1 MEIYTGL
8 IMEYLIERATNIN
21 PKDDLEKLLKSKK
34 NLRVKLGV
42 DPTAPDVTLGWYA
55 ILRMLKK
62 FQDYGHTAVL
72 ILGEFTAQV
81 GDPSGKSETRKVMG
95 ENEIDDNA
103 KGVLPIIKNILNEN
117 NLEIV
122 SNKDWLSKLTI
133 QDMMELASKTTLA
146 QMMERDDFSKRFSDN
161 SPISLLEFFYP
172 LYQGYDSVAVKA
184 DIEIGGND
192 QLWNLMLGREIQ
204 KSYDLSPQIAMTF
217 PQLNGTDGSSTNAD
231 DRILFDET
239 FVDKIGLFNINTLGS
254 GGQALKVNSAG
265 SAFEFGSA
273 GGLVKL
279 SHSDFSGSSSVEFG
293 DTLIT
298 DTYLTYLVETK
309 LIFSANAGLQ
319 FQISPD
325 NGVTNSYTTTFSYQ
339 HSRNDSSSSGGSK
352 VTSSNYMTTGWSP
365 GNQTGDVLLMTI
377 NLQNFRETTGY
388 KWIKVHGNI
397 NAQGS
402 DYTWEGGGELKLET
416 KQNYFKI
423 YPASGTMTGYATIYG
438 FLK

>member
-42 DPTAPDVTLGWYA
+42 DPTAPDVTMGWYA

-81 GDPSGKSETRKVMG
+81 GDPSGKSETRKVME

-103 KGVLPIIKNILNEN
+103 KGVLPIIKNILNDN

-146 QMMERDDFSKRFSDN
+146 QMMERDDFSKRFNDN

-217 PQLNGTDGSSTNAD
+217 PLLVGTDGSKKMSQSLNNYISISD
-231 DRILFDET
+231 SPENIFGKIMSIPDEIMWDYFT
-239 FVDKIGLFNINTLGS
+239 MLTDLEISEIANFRKNVDKGETNPFDYKKMLGKLIVS
-254 GGQALKVNSAG
+254 EIYDENSALVAE
-265 SAFEFGSA
+265 STFENITINKNLPENMPETNIDDEIDIHLPNFLTENELTKSNSEA
-273 GGLVKL
+273 RRLIE
-279 SHSDFSGSSSVEFG
+279 SGSVKIDDQKVELLDINSSDLIG
-293 DTLIT
+293 KTLQ
-298 DTYLTYLVETK
+298 VGK
-309 LIFSANAGLQ
+309 
-319 FQISPD
+319 
-325 NGVTNSYTTTFSYQ
+325 
-339 HSRNDSSSSGGSK
+339 RK
-352 VTSSNYMTTGWSP
+352 
-365 GNQTGDVLLMTI
+365 
-377 NLQNFRETTGY
+377 
-388 KWIKVHGNI
+388 
-397 NAQGS
+397 
-402 DYTWEGGGELKLET
+402 
-416 KQNYFKI
+416 
-423 YPASGTMTGYATIYG
+423 
-438 FLK
+438 FLKINKK

>member
-81 GDPSGKSETRKVMG
+81 GDPSGKSETRKVME

-172 LYQGYDSVAVKA
+172 LYQGYDSVAIKA

-217 PQLNGTDGSSTNAD
+217 PLLVGTDGSKKMSQSLNNYISISDSPENIFGKIMSIPDEIMWDYFTMLTDLEISEIAD
-231 DRILFDET
+231 FKKN
-239 FVDKIGLFNINTLGS
+239 VDKGKTNPFDYKKMLGKLIVS
-254 GGQALKVNSAG
+254 EIYDENSALVAE
-265 SAFEFGSA
+265 STFENITINKNLPENMPETNIDDEIGIHLPNFLTENELTKSNSEA
-273 GGLVKL
+273 RRLIE
-279 SHSDFSGSSSVEFG
+279 SGSVKIDDQKVELLDINSS
-293 DTLIT
+293 DLIG
-298 DTYLTYLVETK
+298 K
-309 LIFSANAGLQ
+309 ILQ
-319 FQISPD
+319 V
-325 NGVTNSYTTTFSYQ
+325 GK
-339 HSRNDSSSSGGSK
+339 RK
-352 VTSSNYMTTGWSP
+352 
-365 GNQTGDVLLMTI
+365 
-377 NLQNFRETTGY
+377 
-388 KWIKVHGNI
+388 
-397 NAQGS
+397 
-402 DYTWEGGGELKLET
+402 
-416 KQNYFKI
+416 
-423 YPASGTMTGYATIYG
+423 
-438 FLK
+438 FLKINKK

>member
-34 NLRVKLGV
+34 NLRIKLGV

-81 GDPSGKSETRKVMG
+81 GDPSGKSETRKVME

-103 KGVLPIIKNILNEN
+103 KGVLPIIKNILNDN

-204 KSYDLSPQIAMTF
+204 KSYGLSPQIAMTF
-217 PQLNGTDGSSTNAD
+217 PLLVGTDGSKKMSQSLNNYISISD
-231 DRILFDET
+231 SPENIFGKIMSISDEIMWDYFT
-239 FVDKIGLFNINTLGS
+239 MLTDLEISEIANFRKNVDKGNTNPFDYKKMLGKLIVS
-254 GGQALKVNSAG
+254 EIYDENSALVAE
-265 SAFEFGSA
+265 STFENITINKNLPENMPETNIDDEIDIHLPNFLTENELTKSNSEA
-273 GGLVKL
+273 RRLIE
-279 SHSDFSGSSSVEFG
+279 SGSVKIDDQKVELLDINSSDLIG
-293 DTLIT
+293 KTLQ
-298 DTYLTYLVETK
+298 VGK
-309 LIFSANAGLQ
+309 
-319 FQISPD
+319 
-325 NGVTNSYTTTFSYQ
+325 
-339 HSRNDSSSSGGSK
+339 RK
-352 VTSSNYMTTGWSP
+352 
-365 GNQTGDVLLMTI
+365 
-377 NLQNFRETTGY
+377 
-388 KWIKVHGNI
+388 
-397 NAQGS
+397 
-402 DYTWEGGGELKLET
+402 
-416 KQNYFKI
+416 
-423 YPASGTMTGYATIYG
+423 
-438 FLK
+438 FLKINKK

>member
-81 GDPSGKSETRKVMG
+81 GDPSGKSETRKVME

-103 KGVLPIIKNILNEN
+103 KGVLPIIENILNDN

-217 PQLNGTDGSSTNAD
+217 PLLVGTDGSKKMSQSLNNYISISDSPENIFGKIMSIPDKIMWDYFTMLTDLEISEIDNF
-231 DRILFDET
+231 RKN
-239 FVDKIGLFNINTLGS
+239 VDKGKTNPFDYKKMLGKLIVS
-254 GGQALKVNSAG
+254 EIYDENSALVAE
-265 SAFEFGSA
+265 STFENITINKNLPENMPETNIDDEIDIHLPNFLTENELTKSNSEA
-273 GGLVKL
+273 RRLIE
-279 SHSDFSGSSSVEFG
+279 SGSVKIDDQKVELLDINSSDLIG
-293 DTLIT
+293 KTLQ
-298 DTYLTYLVETK
+298 VGK
-309 LIFSANAGLQ
+309 
-319 FQISPD
+319 
-325 NGVTNSYTTTFSYQ
+325 
-339 HSRNDSSSSGGSK
+339 RK
-352 VTSSNYMTTGWSP
+352 
-365 GNQTGDVLLMTI
+365 
-377 NLQNFRETTGY
+377 
-388 KWIKVHGNI
+388 
-397 NAQGS
+397 
-402 DYTWEGGGELKLET
+402 
-416 KQNYFKI
+416 
-423 YPASGTMTGYATIYG
+423 
-438 FLK
+438 FLKINKK

>member
-55 ILRMLKK
+55 ILRMLRK

-81 GDPSGKSETRKVMG
+81 GDPSGKSETRKVME

-146 QMMERDDFSKRFSDN
+146 QMMERDDFSKRFNEN

-217 PQLNGTDGSSTNAD
+217 PLLVGTDGSKKMSQSLNNYISISD
-231 DRILFDET
+231 SPENIFGKIMSIPDEIMWDYFT
-239 FVDKIGLFNINTLGS
+239 MLTDLEISEIDNFRKNVDKGKTNPFDYKKMLGKLIVS
-254 GGQALKVNSAG
+254 EIYDENSALVAE
-265 SAFEFGSA
+265 STFENITINKNLPENMPETNIDDEIDIHLPNFLTENELTKSNSEA
-273 GGLVKL
+273 RRLIE
-279 SHSDFSGSSSVEFG
+279 SGSVKIDDQKVELLDINSSDLIG
-293 DTLIT
+293 KTLQ
-298 DTYLTYLVETK
+298 VGK
-309 LIFSANAGLQ
+309 
-319 FQISPD
+319 
-325 NGVTNSYTTTFSYQ
+325 
-339 HSRNDSSSSGGSK
+339 RK
-352 VTSSNYMTTGWSP
+352 
-365 GNQTGDVLLMTI
+365 
-377 NLQNFRETTGY
+377 
-388 KWIKVHGNI
+388 
-397 NAQGS
+397 
-402 DYTWEGGGELKLET
+402 
-416 KQNYFKI
+416 
-423 YPASGTMTGYATIYG
+423 
-438 FLK
+438 FLKINKK

>member
-1 MEIYTGL
+1 
-8 IMEYLIERATNIN
+8 MEYLIERATNIN

-55 ILRMLKK
+55 ILRMLRK

-81 GDPSGKSETRKVMG
+81 GDPSGKSETRKVME

-103 KGVLPIIKNILNEN
+103 KGVLPIIKNILNDN

-217 PQLNGTDGSSTNAD
+217 PLLVGTDGSKKMSQSLNNYISISDTPEN
-231 DRILFDET
+231 IFGKIMSIPDEIMWDYFT
-239 FVDKIGLFNINTLGS
+239 MLTDLEISEITDFKKNVDKGKTNPFDYKKMLGKLIVTEIYDENNAEAAESSFENITINKNLPENMPETNIDDGIDVHLPNFLTENVLTKS
-254 GGQALKVNSAG
+254 NSEARRLI
-265 SAFEFGSA
+265 E
-273 GGLVKL
+273 
-279 SHSDFSGSSSVEFG
+279 SGSVKIDDQKVELLDINSSDLIG
-293 DTLIT
+293 KTLQ
-298 DTYLTYLVETK
+298 VGK
-309 LIFSANAGLQ
+309 
-319 FQISPD
+319 
-325 NGVTNSYTTTFSYQ
+325 
-339 HSRNDSSSSGGSK
+339 RK
-352 VTSSNYMTTGWSP
+352 
-365 GNQTGDVLLMTI
+365 
-377 NLQNFRETTGY
+377 
-388 KWIKVHGNI
+388 
-397 NAQGS
+397 
-402 DYTWEGGGELKLET
+402 
-416 KQNYFKI
+416 
-423 YPASGTMTGYATIYG
+423 
-438 FLK
+438 FLKINKK

>member
-8 IMEYLIERATNIN
+8 IMEYLIERATNII

-55 ILRMLKK
+55 ILRMLRK

-81 GDPSGKSETRKVMG
+81 GDPSGKSETRKVME

-146 QMMERDDFSKRFSDN
+146 QMMERDDFSKRFNDN

-217 PQLNGTDGSSTNAD
+217 PLLVGTDGSKKMSQSLNNYISISDTPEN
-231 DRILFDET
+231 IFGKIMSIPDEIMWDYFT
-239 FVDKIGLFNINTLGS
+239 MLTDLEISEITDFKKNVDKGKTNPFYYKKMLGKLIVTEIYDENNAEAAESSFENITINKNLPENMPETNIDDGIDVHLPNFLTENVLTKS
-254 GGQALKVNSAG
+254 NSEARRLI
-265 SAFEFGSA
+265 E
-273 GGLVKL
+273 
-279 SHSDFSGSSSVEFG
+279 SGSVKIDDQKVELLDINSSDLIG
-293 DTLIT
+293 KTLQ
-298 DTYLTYLVETK
+298 VGK
-309 LIFSANAGLQ
+309 
-319 FQISPD
+319 
-325 NGVTNSYTTTFSYQ
+325 
-339 HSRNDSSSSGGSK
+339 RK
-352 VTSSNYMTTGWSP
+352 
-365 GNQTGDVLLMTI
+365 
-377 NLQNFRETTGY
+377 
-388 KWIKVHGNI
+388 
-397 NAQGS
+397 
-402 DYTWEGGGELKLET
+402 
-416 KQNYFKI
+416 
-423 YPASGTMTGYATIYG
+423 
-438 FLK
+438 FLKINKK

>member
-1 MEIYTGL
+1 
-8 IMEYLIERATNIN
+8 MEYLIERATNIN

-81 GDPSGKSETRKVMG
+81 GDPSGKSETRKVME

-217 PQLNGTDGSSTNAD
+217 PLLVGTDGSKKMSQSLNNYISISD
-231 DRILFDET
+231 SPENIFGKIMSIPDEIMWDYFT
-239 FVDKIGLFNINTLGS
+239 MLTDLEISEIDNFRKNVDKGKTNPFDYKKMLGKLIVS
-254 GGQALKVNSAG
+254 EIYDENSALVAE
-265 SAFEFGSA
+265 STFENITINKNLPENMPETNIDDEIDIHLPNFLTENELTKSNSEA
-273 GGLVKL
+273 RRLIE
-279 SHSDFSGSSSVEFG
+279 SGSVKIDDQKVELLDINSSDLIG
-293 DTLIT
+293 KTLQ
-298 DTYLTYLVETK
+298 VGK
-309 LIFSANAGLQ
+309 
-319 FQISPD
+319 
-325 NGVTNSYTTTFSYQ
+325 
-339 HSRNDSSSSGGSK
+339 RK
-352 VTSSNYMTTGWSP
+352 
-365 GNQTGDVLLMTI
+365 
-377 NLQNFRETTGY
+377 
-388 KWIKVHGNI
+388 
-397 NAQGS
+397 
-402 DYTWEGGGELKLET
+402 
-416 KQNYFKI
+416 
-423 YPASGTMTGYATIYG
+423 
-438 FLK
+438 FLKINKK

>member
-8 IMEYLIERATNIN
+8 IMEYLIERATNII

-81 GDPSGKSETRKVMG
+81 GDPSGKSETRKVME

-103 KGVLPIIKNILNEN
+103 KGVLPIIKNILNDN

-161 SPISLLEFFYP
+161 NPISLLEFFYP

-217 PQLNGTDGSSTNAD
+217 PLLVGTDGSKKMSQSLNNYISISD
-231 DRILFDET
+231 NPENIFGKIMSIPDEIMWDYFT
-239 FVDKIGLFNINTLGS
+239 MLTDLEISEIDNFRKNVDKGKTNPFDYKKMLGKLIVS
-254 GGQALKVNSAG
+254 EIYDENSALVAE
-265 SAFEFGSA
+265 STFENITINKNLPENMPETNIDDEIDIHLPNFLTENELTKSNSEA
-273 GGLVKL
+273 RRLIE
-279 SHSDFSGSSSVEFG
+279 SGSVKIDDQKVELLDINSSDLIG
-293 DTLIT
+293 KTLQ
-298 DTYLTYLVETK
+298 VGK
-309 LIFSANAGLQ
+309 
-319 FQISPD
+319 
-325 NGVTNSYTTTFSYQ
+325 
-339 HSRNDSSSSGGSK
+339 RK
-352 VTSSNYMTTGWSP
+352 
-365 GNQTGDVLLMTI
+365 
-377 NLQNFRETTGY
+377 
-388 KWIKVHGNI
+388 
-397 NAQGS
+397 
-402 DYTWEGGGELKLET
+402 
-416 KQNYFKI
+416 
-423 YPASGTMTGYATIYG
+423 
-438 FLK
+438 FLKINKK

>member
-81 GDPSGKSETRKVMG
+81 GDPSGKSETRKVME

-103 KGVLPIIKNILNEN
+103 KGVLPIIKNILNDN

-217 PQLNGTDGSSTNAD
+217 PLLVGTDGSKKMSQSLNNYISISD
-231 DRILFDET
+231 SPENIFGKIMSIPDEIMWDYFT
-239 FVDKIGLFNINTLGS
+239 MLTDLEISEISNFRKNVDKGKTNPFDYKKMLGKLIVS
-254 GGQALKVNSAG
+254 EIYDENSALVAE
-265 SAFEFGSA
+265 STFENITINKNLPENMPETNIDDEIDIHLPNFLTENELTKSNSEA
-273 GGLVKL
+273 RRLIE
-279 SHSDFSGSSSVEFG
+279 SGSVKIDDQKVELLDINSSDLIG
-293 DTLIT
+293 KTLQ
-298 DTYLTYLVETK
+298 VGK
-309 LIFSANAGLQ
+309 
-319 FQISPD
+319 
-325 NGVTNSYTTTFSYQ
+325 
-339 HSRNDSSSSGGSK
+339 RK
-352 VTSSNYMTTGWSP
+352 
-365 GNQTGDVLLMTI
+365 
-377 NLQNFRETTGY
+377 
-388 KWIKVHGNI
+388 
-397 NAQGS
+397 
-402 DYTWEGGGELKLET
+402 
-416 KQNYFKI
+416 
-423 YPASGTMTGYATIYG
+423 
-438 FLK
+438 FLKINKK

>member
-81 GDPSGKSETRKVMG
+81 GDPSGKSETRKVME

-146 QMMERDDFSKRFSDN
+146 QMMERDDFSKRFNDN

-217 PQLNGTDGSSTNAD
+217 PLLVGTDGSKKMSQSLNNYISISD
-231 DRILFDET
+231 NPENIFGKIMSIPDEIMWDYFT
-239 FVDKIGLFNINTLGS
+239 MLTDLEISEIANFRKNVDKGKTNPFDYKKMLGKLIVS
-254 GGQALKVNSAG
+254 EIYDENSALVAE
-265 SAFEFGSA
+265 STFENITINKNLPENMPETNIDDEIDIHLPNFLTENELTKSNSEA
-273 GGLVKL
+273 RRLIE
-279 SHSDFSGSSSVEFG
+279 SGSVKIDDQKVELLDINSSDLIG
-293 DTLIT
+293 KTLQ
-298 DTYLTYLVETK
+298 VGK
-309 LIFSANAGLQ
+309 
-319 FQISPD
+319 
-325 NGVTNSYTTTFSYQ
+325 
-339 HSRNDSSSSGGSK
+339 RK
-352 VTSSNYMTTGWSP
+352 
-365 GNQTGDVLLMTI
+365 
-377 NLQNFRETTGY
+377 
-388 KWIKVHGNI
+388 
-397 NAQGS
+397 
-402 DYTWEGGGELKLET
+402 
-416 KQNYFKI
+416 
-423 YPASGTMTGYATIYG
+423 
-438 FLK
+438 FLKINKK

>member
-81 GDPSGKSETRKVMG
+81 GDPSGKSETRKVME

-103 KGVLPIIKNILNEN
+103 KGVLPIIKNILNDN

-217 PQLNGTDGSSTNAD
+217 PLLVGTDGSKKMSQSLNNYISISD
-231 DRILFDET
+231 SPENIFGKIMSIPDEIMWDYFT
-239 FVDKIGLFNINTLGS
+239 MLTDLEISEIANFRKNVDKGKTNPFDYKKMLGKLIVS
-254 GGQALKVNSAG
+254 EIYDENSALVAE
-265 SAFEFGSA
+265 STFENITINKNLPENMPETNIDDEIEIHLPNFLTENELTKSNSEA
-273 GGLVKL
+273 RRLIE
-279 SHSDFSGSSSVEFG
+279 SGSVKIDDQKIELLDINSSDLIG
-293 DTLIT
+293 KTLQ
-298 DTYLTYLVETK
+298 VGK
-309 LIFSANAGLQ
+309 
-319 FQISPD
+319 
-325 NGVTNSYTTTFSYQ
+325 
-339 HSRNDSSSSGGSK
+339 RK
-352 VTSSNYMTTGWSP
+352 
-365 GNQTGDVLLMTI
+365 
-377 NLQNFRETTGY
+377 
-388 KWIKVHGNI
+388 
-397 NAQGS
+397 
-402 DYTWEGGGELKLET
+402 
-416 KQNYFKI
+416 
-423 YPASGTMTGYATIYG
+423 
-438 FLK
+438 FLKINKK

>member
-81 GDPSGKSETRKVMG
+81 GDPSGKSETRKVME

-103 KGVLPIIKNILNEN
+103 KGVLPIIKNILNDN

-217 PQLNGTDGSSTNAD
+217 PLLVGTDGSKKMSQSLNNYISISD
-231 DRILFDET
+231 SPENIFGKIMSIPDEIMWDYFT
-239 FVDKIGLFNINTLGS
+239 MLTDLEISEIANFRKNVDKGKTNPFDYKKMLGKLIVS
-254 GGQALKVNSAG
+254 EIYDENSALVAE
-265 SAFEFGSA
+265 STFENITINKNLPENMPETNIDDEIDVHLPNFLTENELTKSNSEA
-273 GGLVKL
+273 RRLIE
-279 SHSDFSGSSSVEFG
+279 SGSVKIDDQKVELLDINSSDLIG
-293 DTLIT
+293 KTLQ
-298 DTYLTYLVETK
+298 VGK
-309 LIFSANAGLQ
+309 
-319 FQISPD
+319 
-325 NGVTNSYTTTFSYQ
+325 
-339 HSRNDSSSSGGSK
+339 RK
-352 VTSSNYMTTGWSP
+352 
-365 GNQTGDVLLMTI
+365 
-377 NLQNFRETTGY
+377 
-388 KWIKVHGNI
+388 
-397 NAQGS
+397 
-402 DYTWEGGGELKLET
+402 
-416 KQNYFKI
+416 
-423 YPASGTMTGYATIYG
+423 
-438 FLK
+438 FLKINKK

>member
-1 MEIYTGL
+1 
-8 IMEYLIERATNIN
+8 MEYLIERATNIN

-55 ILRMLKK
+55 ILRMLRK

-172 LYQGYDSVAVKA
+172 LYQGYDSVAIKA
-184 DIEIGGND
+184 DVEIGGND

-217 PQLNGTDGSSTNAD
+217 PLLVGTDGSKKMSQSLNNYISISDSPENIFGKIMSIPDEIMWDYFKMLTDLEISEIAD
-231 DRILFDET
+231 FRKN
-239 FVDKIGLFNINTLGS
+239 VDKDKTNPFDYKKMLGKLIVS
-254 GGQALKVNSAG
+254 EIYDENSALVAE
-265 SAFEFGSA
+265 STFENITINKNLPENMPEINIDDEIDVHLPNFLTENELTKSNSEA
-273 GGLVKL
+273 RRLIE
-279 SHSDFSGSSSVEFG
+279 SGSVKIDDQKVELLDINSSDLIG
-293 DTLIT
+293 KTLQ
-298 DTYLTYLVETK
+298 VGK
-309 LIFSANAGLQ
+309 
-319 FQISPD
+319 
-325 NGVTNSYTTTFSYQ
+325 
-339 HSRNDSSSSGGSK
+339 RK
-352 VTSSNYMTTGWSP
+352 
-365 GNQTGDVLLMTI
+365 
-377 NLQNFRETTGY
+377 
-388 KWIKVHGNI
+388 
-397 NAQGS
+397 
-402 DYTWEGGGELKLET
+402 
-416 KQNYFKI
+416 
-423 YPASGTMTGYATIYG
+423 
-438 FLK
+438 FLKINKK

>member
-81 GDPSGKSETRKVMG
+81 GDPSGKSETRKVME

-217 PQLNGTDGSSTNAD
+217 PLLVGTDGSKKMSQSLNNYISISDSPENIFGKIMSISDEIMWDYFTMLTDLEISEIAD
-231 DRILFDET
+231 FRKN
-239 FVDKIGLFNINTLGS
+239 VDKGKTNPFDYKKMLGKLIVS
-254 GGQALKVNSAG
+254 EIYDENSALVAE
-265 SAFEFGSA
+265 STFENITINKNLPENMPETNIDDEIDIHLPNFLTENELTKSNSEA
-273 GGLVKL
+273 RRLIE
-279 SHSDFSGSSSVEFG
+279 SGSVKIDDQKVELLDINSSDLIG
-293 DTLIT
+293 KTLQ
-298 DTYLTYLVETK
+298 VGK
-309 LIFSANAGLQ
+309 
-319 FQISPD
+319 
-325 NGVTNSYTTTFSYQ
+325 
-339 HSRNDSSSSGGSK
+339 RK
-352 VTSSNYMTTGWSP
+352 
-365 GNQTGDVLLMTI
+365 
-377 NLQNFRETTGY
+377 
-388 KWIKVHGNI
+388 
-397 NAQGS
+397 
-402 DYTWEGGGELKLET
+402 
-416 KQNYFKI
+416 
-423 YPASGTMTGYATIYG
+423 
-438 FLK
+438 FLKINKK